1 MKYELTGPQEVK
13 VDEKTRFCLPSKM
26 LDILKRYST
35 AEELADSKNGLRVVV
50 GVSLEMQPSIFP
62 VSVFQTKIVEELD
75 SYAASDYELQEL
87 KNLVLGFAEEQQ
99 VDSVNRVRIP
109 KVIANHFKLKDT
121 IVVTNAG
128 DHLQLFSSDTL
139 ETKLSRLES
148 LIHRHR
154 SGGRVVL

>member
-13 VDEKTRFCLPSKM
+13 VDEKSRFCLPAKM
-26 LDILKRYST
+26 LDILKRYAT
-35 AEELADSKNGLRVVV
+35 PEELAESKNGLSVVV

-62 VSVFQTKIVEELD
+62 KSVFASKVEKEVD
-75 SYAASDYELQEL
+75 AYDPKDFELQEL

-109 KVIANHFKLKDT
+109 KVIANHFKLSDT

-128 DHLQLFSSDTL
+128 DHLQMFNRDELSG
-139 ETKLSRLES
+139 KLSRLEK
-148 LIHRHR
+148 LIQRHR
-154 SGGRVVL
+154 SGGRTT